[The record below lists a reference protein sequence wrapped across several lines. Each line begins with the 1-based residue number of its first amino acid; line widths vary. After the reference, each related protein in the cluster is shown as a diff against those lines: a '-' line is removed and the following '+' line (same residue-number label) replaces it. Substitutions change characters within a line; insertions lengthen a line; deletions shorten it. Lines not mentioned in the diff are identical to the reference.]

1 MVLLLAV
8 TAYATGQSKKTI
20 RAAGIESIT
29 VQEYFI
35 AEGMDEPVVES
46 VEKFNKD
53 GELVEIKEFNK
64 RGEVKNWERYVYDSE
79 GNLVEEIFLDEKGLV
94 IESEKNIYKDGLRIE
109 KQFYNK
115 KGNLYKKKVY
125 QYEYRQ

>member
-35 AEGMDEPVVES
+35 EEGMDEPVVES

-79 GNLVEEIFLDEKGLV
+79 GNLV
-94 IESEKNIYKDGLRIE
+94 
-109 KQFYNK
+109 
-115 KGNLYKKKVY
+115 
-125 QYEYRQ
+125 

>member
-20 RAAGIESIT
+20 REAGIESIT

-94 IESEKNIYKDGLRIE
+94 TESEKNIYKDGLRIE

-115 KGNLYKKKVY
+115 KGNLYKKKEY